1 MIRILFYSILTL
13 FAMKCSSASI
23 RNNIELV
30 DEQSDIWP
38 IFSDYNDYGLND
50 FWSSETD
57 STFFFLLQ
65 DFDLN
70 NRGLQL
76 IDVQSKINT
85 IFYSLNSNGAIP
97 QISLDI
103 NGGYGEQNLAGLGLS
118 DDLLESIQGDS
129 EDNSNDS
136 GQSQSDNRVSSF
148 GSSTYSARL
157 TMF

>member
-1 MIRILFYSILTL
+1 M
-13 FAMKCSSASI
+13 
-23 RNNIELV
+23 
-30 DEQSDIWP
+30 
-38 IFSDYNDYGLND
+38 
-50 FWSSETD
+50 
-57 STFFFLLQ
+57 Q

-136 GQSQSDNRVSSF
+136 VKVNQIIGLAHLVVQLIQQD
-148 GSSTYSARL
+148 
-157 TMF
+157 